1 MRALSTNPMKRVLCC
16 VLLLMA
22 VMTWAAMAVEPQ
34 DAGRP
39 EAVRVAVVTDGS
51 ARAEALSKTL
61 GAALAGLQVELTPD
75 AGQASWIIR
84 LRHEEGASLEIG
96 ASEGDGVEF
105 VRGLA
110 AELERVSPVL
120 RSAARAAACRACRG
134 GNQVSL
140 GLGDAFDDPAE
151 ELLAANAIRESLK
164 TVTGL
169 AERAAS
175 TPASIITPAAGATLL
190 APNATFGWNTGTG
203 VSRFWLFVGNWLGG
217 DTLYSADQ
225 GTNLTATVPGL
236 PADGR
241 KIYVR
246 LWSLIDG
253 AWVSRDFEF
262 RAYSASGGGPQ
273 KAQITSPAAG
283 TTLTDGSVTLSWTP
297 GVAVTRYWLFA
308 GLWEGGNTLSS
319 ADVGTNVSA
328 TVAGL
333 PTSGQTIYFR
343 LWSYIDG
350 EWLASD
356 ITYQAAGST
365 GPPEK
370 AAMTSPA
377 AGSALA
383 SDTAAFNWDAGSGVT
398 RYYLMVG
405 LWKGG
410 NTLFNQDMGASQSA
424 VATGLPVDGSRI
436 FVRLF
441 SYIGSAWQ
449 YNDYEYMA
457 FDPAPG
463 PAQKAVL
470 TAPAPGS
477 TLGGVSAAFVWSAGK
492 KAEGYYLFIG
502 DWQGGNS
509 RYSQYFKAG
518 TTSANV
524 TGLPVD
530 GRLLFVRLWSYISGQ
545 WEYNDYQLRAAGQ

>member
-1 MRALSTNPMKRVLCC
+1 MPELSTNPMKRIFCC

-22 VMTWAAMAVEPQ
+22 AFAWTAMAAGAQ

-39 EAVRVAVVTDGS
+39 EAVRVAIVTDGS

-61 GAALAGLQVELTPD
+61 EAALAGLQLELTPD
-75 AGQASWIIR
+75 AGQANWIIR

-96 ASEGDGVEF
+96 ASAGDGVEF

-110 AELERVSPVL
+110 EELERVSPAL
-120 RSAARAAACRACRG
+120 RSAARAAACKACRG

-140 GLGDAFDDPAE
+140 GLGDGFDDPAE

-164 TVTGL
+164 TVMGL

-175 TPASIITPAAGATLL
+175 TPASIITPAGGATLL
-190 APNATFGWNTGTG
+190 APNATFGWNAGTG

-253 AWVSRDFEF
+253 AWESRDFEF

-273 KAQITSPAAG
+273 KAQITSPAPGA
-283 TTLTDGSVTLSWTP
+283 TLTGTSVTINWTP
-297 GVAVTRYWLFA
+297 GVAVARYWLFA
-308 GLWEGGNTLSS
+308 GLWEGGNTLTS
-319 ADVGTNVSA
+319 ADVGTNLSA

-333 PTSGQTIYFR
+333 PASGQMIYFR
-343 LWSYIDG
+343 LWSYVDG
-350 EWLASD
+350 SWQSAD
-356 ITYQAAGST
+356 AAYQASGAS
-365 GPPEK
+365 GPPAK

-377 AGSALA
+377 AGAVLA
-383 SDTAAFNWDAGSGVT
+383 GSTATFNWNAGSAVT
-398 RYYLMVG
+398 RYYLMAG

-410 NTLFNQDMGASQSA
+410 NTLFNQDMNMAQSA
-424 VATGLPVDGSRI
+424 TVTGLPVDGSRI
-436 FVRLF
+436 YVRLF
-441 SYIGSAWQ
+441 SYIGNAWQ
-449 YNDYEYMA
+449 FSDYEYTA
-457 FDPAPG
+457 FEQSPG

-470 TAPAPGS
+470 TSPAPGAA
-477 TLGGVSAAFVWSAGK
+477 LGGASATFVWSAGK

-509 RYSQYFKAG
+509 RYSQYFEAG
-518 TTSANV
+518 TTSASV
-524 TGLPVD
+524 PGLPVD
-530 GRLLFVRLWSYISGQ
+530 GRMLFVRLWSYINGQ
-545 WEYNDYQLRAAGQ
+545 WEYNDYQMRSAGQ